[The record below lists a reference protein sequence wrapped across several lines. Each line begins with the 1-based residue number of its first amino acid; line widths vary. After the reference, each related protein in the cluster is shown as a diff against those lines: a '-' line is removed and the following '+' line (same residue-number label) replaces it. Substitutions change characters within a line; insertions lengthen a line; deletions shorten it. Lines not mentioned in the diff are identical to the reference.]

1 MLGIFLPTAISVG
14 DPKYVE
20 KLPQKSRQTPFI
32 DASSFSYKCCKEVEK
47 QRETEQCTF
56 KVCSYEFIF
65 NINYNVFE
73 CITSIAL
80 IPLFKREVEEGEGI
94 DLEAYHTEMQ
104 KHVEKFE
111 KQIVNIKIGPVSPSI
126 LDDIKIEMG
135 GELIPL
141 ASAAQVQA
149 KDANTLVITTFH
161 SDDATAVQKAL
172 LASSIGITPSKED
185 KVLKLGFP
193 KASAEYRQELTRKVK
208 ELADKTQVRLRRERS
223 NAIKEVK
230 ALKSVGG
237 YGKDDIKRLEK
248 EVASWAEAASKN
260 VTKELDKKI
269 SELKK

>member
-1 MLGIFLPTAISVG
+1 MQRFVLPKSVFSRCLKICSVSSYPPRLALATQSMSRSCPRNL
-14 DPKYVE
+14 DRPP
-20 KLPQKSRQTPFI
+20 LLMPQAFPTSVVKRWKS
-32 DASSFSYKCCKEVEK
+32 KG
-47 QRETEQCTF
+47 
-56 KVCSYEFIF
+56 
-65 NINYNVFE
+65 
-73 CITSIAL
+73 
-80 IPLFKREVEEGEGI
+80 KRNNAPSKEVEEGEGI